1 MCQKAGIF
9 EILSSTH
16 RVETGGF
23 GLPISSQFETGVVG
37 ASKNNYVTGEEDIE
51 GICDLSGKFIIYF
64 LTFNMLV
71 RQK

>member
-1 MCQKAGIF
+1 MGSAYRSVHSLKA
-9 EILSSTH
+9 
-16 RVETGGF
+16 
-23 GLPISSQFETGVVG
+23 GVVG